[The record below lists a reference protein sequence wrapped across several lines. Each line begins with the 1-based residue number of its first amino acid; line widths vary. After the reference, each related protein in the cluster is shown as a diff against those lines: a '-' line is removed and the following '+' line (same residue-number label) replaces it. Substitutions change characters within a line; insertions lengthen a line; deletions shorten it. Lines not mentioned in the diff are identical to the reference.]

1 MQRVFSLLVI
11 LFALY
16 ACAGTAP
23 QAPGAVTAT
32 GSKEAAIPSPA
43 AAPSKAAIPS
53 ALPSAIPA
61 ISGVPPVAA
70 SAVAAVPVQTAPV
83 LPPVLPTEKPFPH
96 IALLLPVESPVF
108 GASAD
113 AVRRGFMA
121 AINPRIQSLPVRL
134 YGNFDENTGVIA
146 AYRQAIANG
155 ARAVVGPLT
164 RNGVSALMAYPDI
177 PVPTLAL
184 NIVEGQ
190 PAKQLYLFGMSLDS
204 EAREVAQLAA
214 QQGLHQAIIITT
226 HSQLSQRLRSAF
238 EDEWSG
244 QANGPTTTD
253 RGILREI
260 EFNGDPSV
268 FSDIAS
274 ISDTMVFLAAD
285 AAKARLIRPYL
296 PNRMPIYATS
306 QIFVGNDKTLTNYDL
321 NGIRFVDMPWL
332 LQPDHPA
339 VMVYP
344 RASPPLPVDQDRL
357 YALGIDSYRL
367 VQLLLTDHTATALPL
382 DGVSGEIALVGHTF
396 QRTALPAVFVQ
407 GHAQLLGAPDT
418 PTAQFFPGQ
427 TMSRP

>member
-11 LFALY
+11 LLALY

-23 QAPGAVTAT
+23 QAPGVVTTT
-32 GSKEAAIPSPA
+32 GSKEASQPSAAVAPA
-43 AAPSKAAIPS
+43 KAAVPS
-53 ALPSAIPA
+53 ALPAA
-61 ISGVPPVAA
+61 ISGVPPVVAAA
-70 SAVAAVPVQTAPV
+70 SAVPAAPV
-83 LPPVLPTEKPFPH
+83 EALPAVLPTEKPFPH

-108 GASAD
+108 GTSAD

-134 YGNFDENTGVIA
+134 YGNFDENSGVVA

-164 RNGVSALMAYPDI
+164 RNGVSALMAYQGI
-177 PVPTLAL
+177 AVPTLAL
-184 NIVEGQ
+184 NIVDGQ

-226 HSQLSQRLRSAF
+226 HSQLSQRLRTAF

-244 QANGPTTTD
+244 QASSATTTD
-253 RGILREI
+253 RGILREV

-268 FSDIAS
+268 FTDIAS
-274 ISDTMVFLAAD
+274 IADTMVFLAAD

-296 PNRMPIYATS
+296 PNRMPVYATS

-344 RASPPLPVDQDRL
+344 RASPPLPIDQDRL

-382 DGVSGEIALVGHTF
+382 DGVTGEIALSGHTF

-407 GHAQLLGAPDT
+407 GHAQLLGVPDT

-427 TMSRP
+427 PMTRP